1 MNTPRTDAAH
11 ESWLP
16 NEGVP
21 LAFARQ
27 LETELAAAKALLLKG
42 FKPIIATMESV
53 EAAIQERMKA

>member
-1 MNTPRTDAAH
+1 
-11 ESWLP
+11 
-16 NEGVP
+16 